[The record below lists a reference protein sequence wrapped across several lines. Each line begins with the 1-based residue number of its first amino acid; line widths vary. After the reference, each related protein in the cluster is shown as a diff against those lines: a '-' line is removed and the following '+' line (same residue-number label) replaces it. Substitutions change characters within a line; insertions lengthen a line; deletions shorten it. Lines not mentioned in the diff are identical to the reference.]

1 MKKTRVLFLCTG
13 NSARSQMAEAILRHY
28 GGDHY
33 EAFSAGTDPQG
44 VNPLTETVLKESD
57 ISIEG
62 LYSKNLDTYLGKKH
76 FSYVISVCS
85 DAEKRCP
92 SIFPGAGKR
101 LKWFF
106 EDPVSA
112 EGTADEKLN
121 IFRQVRDQIEE
132 QVKRWISE
140 KDSERCS
147 D

>member
-13 NSARSQMAEAILRHY
+13 NSARSLMAEAILRHY

-44 VNPLTETVLKESD
+44 VNPLTETVLKELD

-76 FSYVISVCS
+76 FSYVITVCS
-85 DAEKRCP
+85 DADKRCP
-92 SIFPGAGKR
+92 SVFPGAGKR

-106 EDPVSA
+106 EDPAAAAGS
-112 EGTADEKLN
+112 EEDKLEK
-121 IFRQVRDQIEE
+121 FRMIRDQIEK
-132 QVKRWISE
+132 QVKSWIKE
-140 KDSERCS
+140 HGLA
-147 D
+147 